1 MRVTAIDD
9 SPAVRPDTHDD
20 QTADLR
26 TPRWPHFALAVLLAG
41 TAVLY
46 LWGLSANGYGNAFY
60 AAASQSGA
68 QSWSAWFFGSLDPN
82 SFVTVD
88 KPPAAL
94 WVSGLSVRMFGMSP
108 WSVLAPQALIGVATV
123 AVLYAAVRRVVP
135 DPRQGAAAGLVAG
148 AVVAITP
155 VAALIFR
162 YNNPDALMVLLITIG
177 AYCLARA
184 VQAASWRWLA
194 LVGVAFGFAF
204 LTKMLEG
211 LLVLP
216 AFAVAYLLFAPT
228 GWWKRLTH
236 LLIAGAAL
244 VVSAGWWV
252 LTVQLWPTDAR
263 PYISNSADNNVL
275 SLALGYNGL
284 NRLIG
289 GNRHGGPNPP
299 VPPTPTAPTAPP
311 EFGQTSQAAHSGAF
325 SSQSGLHRLFVSE
338 MGNEISWLLPVALF
352 ALCFGSYLSLRRT
365 LGRDE
370 KAALVTWGGWLI
382 LCGVVFSYMDG
393 MVHPYYTVA
402 MAPAIGALIG
412 LGGMWAWRRRTNLD
426 GRTAM
431 AVMIALAAIW
441 TVLLLHRTELDL
453 AGGRWYIG
461 IAAAAAVV
469 MLLAASWLPRLF
481 PVAVIVGM
489 VAGVAGS
496 AGFAIATAATPHD
509 GPIPNAV
516 HTATSWPTVGKRS
529 GAPVLRMGDL
539 QTNTT
544 LGDALRRTDTPWS
557 AAVVGSKSAS
567 ALEVSSGTAV
577 MAINGWNDDPIP
589 TLEQFI
595 DDVHTGQIA
604 YYVDNNRSHM
614 MSSPGREIADWVV
627 RHYPASNIG
636 GTTVY
641 RLI

>member
-1 MRVTAIDD
+1 VTAIDD
-9 SPAVRPDTHDD
+9 SPAVRKDAHDD
-20 QTADLR
+20 RTTELR
-26 TPRWPHFALAVLLAG
+26 TPRWPRFALAVLLAG

-82 SFVTVD
+82 NFVTVD

-108 WSVLAPQALIGVATV
+108 WSVLAPQALIGVAGV

-135 DPRQGAAAGLVAG
+135 DPRQGATAGLVAG
-148 AVVAITP
+148 AVLAVTP

-162 YNNPDALMVLLITIG
+162 YDNPDALMVLLVTIG

-184 VQAASWRWLA
+184 VQSASWRWLA

-216 AFAVAYLLFAPT
+216 AFAAAYLLFAPA

-289 GNRHGGPNPP
+289 GNRHGGDTPTPP
-299 VPPTPTAPTAPP
+299 VPTTPTPPP
-311 EFGQTSQAAHSGAF
+311 EFGQSAQAAHGGAF
-325 SSQSGLHRLFVSE
+325 GSQSGLHRLFVSE

-352 ALCFGSYLSLRRT
+352 ALCFGIYLSLRGT
-365 LGRDE
+365 LGRGE
-370 KAALVTWGGWLI
+370 KAALVTWGGWLV

-412 LGGMWAWRRRTNLD
+412 LGGMWAWRRRTNWD

-441 TVLLLHRTELDL
+441 TLLLLHRTELGP
-453 AGGRWYIG
+453 AWARWSIG

-469 MLLAASWLPRLF
+469 MLLAAKWLPRLF

-489 VAGVAGS
+489 LAGVAGS
-496 AGFAIATAATPHD
+496 AGFAIATADTPHD

-516 HTATSWPTVGKRS
+516 HTATSWPTVGKRF

-539 QTNTT
+539 QTNTA
-544 LGDALRRTDTPWS
+544 LGDALRRTDTRWS
-557 AAVVGSKSAS
+557 AAVVGSQSAS
-567 ALEVSSGTAV
+567 ALEVTSGTAV
-577 MAINGWNDDPIP
+577 MAINGWNNDPIP
-589 TLEQFI
+589 TLKQFI

-604 YYVDNNRSHM
+604 YYVDNNRGRLT
-614 MSSPGREIADWVV
+614 SSPGREIADWVV
-627 RHYPASNIG
+627 RHYPAGNIG
-636 GTTVY
+636 GTRVY
-641 RLI
+641 RLV

>member
-1 MRVTAIDD
+1 VVRVTAIDD
-9 SPAVRPDTHDD
+9 SPAVRPDTHDEP
-20 QTADLR
+20 TADLR
-26 TPRWPHFALAVLLAG
+26 APRWPYFALAVLLAG

-46 LWGLSANGYGNAFY
+46 LWGLSANGYANAFY
-60 AAASQSGA
+60 AAAAQSGA

-82 SFVTVD
+82 NFVTVD

-94 WVSGLSVRMFGMSP
+94 WIDGLSVRMFGMSS
-108 WSVLAPQALIGVATV
+108 WSVLVPQALIGVAGV
-123 AVLYAAVRRVVP
+123 AVLFAAVRRVVP
-135 DPRQGAAAGLVAG
+135 DPRHGAVAGLLAC
-148 AVVAITP
+148 AVLAVTP

-177 AYCLARA
+177 AYCLTRA

-216 AFAVAYLLFAPT
+216 AFAAAYLLFAPT
-228 GWWKRLTH
+228 GWWKRLAH

-275 SLALGYNGL
+275 DLALGYNGL

-289 GNRHGGPNPP
+289 SNRHHSDTPAPAIPPGPLPP
-299 VPPTPTAPTAPP
+299 PL
-311 EFGQTSQAAHSGAF
+311 GQPAQAAHSGAF
-325 SSQSGLHRLFVSE
+325 SSQSGLHRMFVSE

-352 ALCFGSYLSLRRT
+352 ALCFGIYLSVRRT
-365 LGRDE
+365 LSRDE
-370 KAALVTWGGWLI
+370 KAALVTWGGWLV
-382 LCGVVFSYMDG
+382 LCELVFSYMDG
-393 MVHPYYTVA
+393 VVHAYYTVA

-412 LGGMWAWRRRTNLD
+412 LGGMWAWRRRTYWD
-426 GRTAM
+426 GRAAM
-431 AVMIALAAIW
+431 AAMIALAAIW
-441 TVLLLHRTELDL
+441 SVLLLHRTELGPPW
-453 AGGRWYIG
+453 ARWTIG
-461 IAAAAAVV
+461 VAAAVAV
-469 MLLAASWLPRLF
+469 IALLAARWLPGLF
-481 PVAVIVGM
+481 PVAVIIGLL
-489 VAGVAGS
+489 AGTSGS
-496 AGFAIATAATPHD
+496 VGFAIATAATPHD

-516 HTATSWPTVGKRS
+516 HTANSWPTVGKHF

-539 QTNTT
+539 QTNT
-544 LGDALRRTDTPWS
+544 ALADVLQRTDTRWS
-557 AAVVGSKSAS
+557 AAVVGSQSAA

-577 MAINGWNDDPIP
+577 MAIDGWNDDPIP
-589 TLEQFI
+589 SLKHFI

-604 YYVDNNRSHM
+604 YYVDSNRSRL
-614 MSSPGREIADWVV
+614 SGSPGREIAEWVM
-627 RHYPASNIG
+627 RHFPATNIG
-636 GTTVY
+636 GTRVY
-641 RLI
+641 RLS